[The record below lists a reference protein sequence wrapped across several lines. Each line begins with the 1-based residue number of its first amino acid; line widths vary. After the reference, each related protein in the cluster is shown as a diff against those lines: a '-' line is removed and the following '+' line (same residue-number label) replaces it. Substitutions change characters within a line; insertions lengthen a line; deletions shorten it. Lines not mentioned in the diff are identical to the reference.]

1 MGATTVLPP
10 SLLPHRSTAADL
22 HSCAPRRLRLDPSC
36 MANLSATKKTKRP
49 SSSVPGEETPV
60 KRVRG
65 GCSRGEPHL
74 AAAVNN
80 KKRPSSVRG
89 GEPAAKR
96 VRGVGGPHLA
106 AAVKIGSKKLPCPSS
121 GKDLKVST
129 RLDAA
134 VIKNQSVHPAS
145 HLPESTAQPKPSPV
159 TLCELIQKARQAKAR
174 SAAEE
179 AAMEIERR
187 RTEARQKVKQ
197 IVATVE
203 FNDPFLDPADV
214 FMTRQQLREAREE
227 AAGAQARII
236 EKARQREME
245 ALRRSESRNSGHPS

>member
-10 SLLPHRSTAADL
+10 SLLPRRSADTDL
-22 HSCAPRRLRLDPSC
+22 HSCAPRRLGLNPAC
-36 MANLSATKKTKRP
+36 MANLAATKKTKHP
-49 SSSVPGEETPV
+49 SSSVRNEETLA

-65 GCSRGEPHL
+65 GCSGGEPHL

-96 VRGVGGPHLA
+96 VRGVGEPHLA
-106 AAVKIGSKKLPCPSS
+106 AAVKIGNKELPFPSS

-129 RLDAA
+129 CLDAA
-134 VIKNQSVHPAS
+134 VIKNQFVQSAS
-145 HLPESTAQPKPSPV
+145 HLPESTAQPKTSSA
-159 TLCELIQKARQAKAR
+159 TMCELIQKARQAKAR

-179 AAMEIERR
+179 AAIEIERR
-187 RTEARQKVKQ
+187 RTEARRKLEQ

-214 FMTRQQLREAREE
+214 FMSRQQLRAAREA

-245 ALRRSESRNSGHPS
+245 ALRRSEPRN